1 MPYLETE
8 KSDRK
13 NGDETNHGFT
23 WSSCCS
29 PLTLITYDS
38 RISTRIVST
47 DWFETLNLEVSC
59 CQPEICSRHILQF
72 HYLMPTLEIGLP
84 RPFISIYLCIL
95 AWLIK
100 QPNLDFEKST
110 KENRICQCGNNVG
123 GTWPK
128 DRWIACK
135 VLWAAIIVMR
145 QPPAGYCLAE

>member
-1 MPYLETE
+1 MWAWHDKMNICNINCFTLEKHLVKPKKEFWTLFFFFFFTKPVMPYLETE

-29 PLTLITYDS
+29 PLTPITYDS

-72 HYLMPTLEIGLP
+72 HYLILTLEIGLP
-84 RPFISIYLCIL
+84 CLIKDHLYPSIYV
-95 AWLIK
+95 
-100 QPNLDFEKST
+100 S
-110 KENRICQCGNNVG
+110 
-123 GTWPK
+123 
-128 DRWIACK
+128 
-135 VLWAAIIVMR
+135 
-145 QPPAGYCLAE
+145 